1 MAEDETMTIKVEP
14 GWRRGTKIRFEG
26 KGNQMP
32 GTQPADV
39 VFIIAEKE
47 HSLFKREED
56 DLQLEV
62 EILLVDALT
71 GCTLLLPLLGDQ
83 NTSLKIEDIVHPGY
97 EQAIEGEGM
106 PKQNKPGTRG
116 DLIVKISVKFPEE
129 LTPEQRTAAANILQQ
144 SC

>member
-1 MAEDETMTIKVEP
+1 MMTIKVEP

-32 GTQPADV
+32 GTQPADL

-62 EILLVDALT
+62 EIRLVDALT
-71 GCTLLLPLLGDQ
+71 GCTLLLPLLGGQ
-83 NTSLKIEDIVHPGY
+83 TSSLKIEDIVYPGY

-106 PKQNKPGTRG
+106 PKQNDPGERG
-116 DLIVKISVKFPEE
+116 NLIVKISVQFPEQ
-129 LTPEQRTAAANILQQ
+129 LTQEQRSTAASILQQ
-144 SC
+144 SF

>member
-1 MAEDETMTIKVEP
+1 MTIKVEP

-32 GTQPADV
+32 GTQSADV